1 MKRTATSSPDRDIE
15 NNKDSRIKQR
25 PAARPAA
32 DEPVIDRY
40 RSIVF
45 PNNVREARKAS
56 GIAKVLGLSRTIP
69 EIPYIRLSKIERG
82 EIFAKPEELVTIAR
96 AVRMKP
102 HQLLIDIDDPT
113 FDIAQWAAELQDP
126 AAFDAT
132 EDRMAVLLAAA
143 LRVRRDMDAALSI
156 AALES
161 DYGIPPV
168 ILSRIENAYKTLDRW
183 NDATLH
189 ALCRVFGVADV
200 AALRDHI
207 LQVHASGALAEHID
221 MVAHPRLRIA
231 KTRTRVAALREAV
244 SGKPIRAARDRPAT
258 RTPPPLRPVDVVLPH
273 DAATNPPSPLLAA
286 IQAADSATVR
296 LVPIFGAPLGDG
308 LIARTPTGETVE
320 APRIAGPNAYGL
332 RVCRPTLGPGLPGR
346 ATVIV
351 DPDRFPSSGGLAVVR
366 EGAGLRLL
374 MVTFGRD
381 GRMIGYS
388 EHPNREMT
396 IDDIDPADVATVIG
410 AIFE

>member
-15 NNKDSRIKQR
+15 NNKDSRVKQR

-56 GIAKVLGLSRTIP
+56 GIAKLLGLSRTIP
-69 EIPYIRLSKIERG
+69 EIPYIRLSKVERG

-126 AAFDAT
+126 AAFDAA
-132 EDRMAVLLAAA
+132 EDRLAVLLAAA

-221 MVAHPRLRIA
+221 MVATPGFALPRRAPRWPPCAKRYPASRSGPRAIARPPEPRRRCARSTWCCRMMPPPIRHRRCWPRSRLR
-231 KTRTRVAALREAV
+231 T
-244 SGKPIRAARDRPAT
+244 
-258 RTPPPLRPVDVVLPH
+258 
-273 DAATNPPSPLLAA
+273 
-286 IQAADSATVR
+286 
-296 LVPIFGAPLGDG
+296 
-308 LIARTPTGETVE
+308 
-320 APRIAGPNAYGL
+320 APRCAL
-332 RVCRPTLGPGLPGR
+332 FR
-346 ATVIV
+346 
-351 DPDRFPSSGGLAVVR
+351 
-366 EGAGLRLL
+366 
-374 MVTFGRD
+374 
-381 GRMIGYS
+381 YS
-388 EHPNREMT
+388 AHRWAM
-396 IDDIDPADVATVIG
+396 A
-410 AIFE
+410 